1 MQATTYKQWL
11 LAGLTAL
18 ALAGCGG
25 GGSGAAAD
33 ASPVLQGS
41 AAVLDFNNNLIA
53 GTNEIDEPI
62 DLDAVTLAL
71 DDAADPAAF

>member
-1 MQATTYKQWL
+1 MQMTTYKGWL
-11 LAGLTAL
+11 LVGVTVL

-25 GGSGAAAD
+25 GSGAAAE

-41 AAVLDFNNNLIA
+41 AAVLDFINNLIA
-53 GTNEIDEPI
+53 GTNETDEPI

-71 DDAADPAAF
+71 DDAAEPAAF